1 MSKVRNRRLHVT
13 VGIAAVAA
21 LTLAGCG
28 SSTASSG
35 SSSAAAPAASAA
47 APSAAASA
55 PAASAVAASAAASSE
70 ACSIAGKK
78 IQFVSMLREHP
89 VIQIWAAGARD
100 EAKKLGADYTDLM
113 SQGDNPQDA
122 ITLMKQGI
130 AQGSDGMVV
139 VAFDPQWY
147 PAIAEAQAAGIPVV
161 VTHFPINEGDA
172 PGVVSNIATDV
183 AAYGAAA
190 ADAIGE
196 KIGGKGTVA
205 VTEGSFNNTEDL
217 AASSFTEQMKAKY
230 PDVKVLAPEVEGFDP
245 PKAIAKASS
254 ILQANP
260 DVVAAFSTTGA
271 GSNTWA
277 KAKAD
282 TKRDVVIVSMDY
294 TRPNLELVK
303 SGDVYGL
310 VAQPLYEENQQA
322 VDVLQDIICGKAVDY
337 RYSPP
342 APIITQ
348 DNVDDYFTLLDK
360 IGQ

>member
-1 MSKVRNRRLHVT
+1 MSKFRHRRLHVT
-13 VGIAAVAA
+13 VGLAAVSALALAA
-21 LTLAGCG
+21 C
-28 SSTASSG
+28 SSTTAATSSSSSASQASAAPASSAATAPA
-35 SSSAAAPAASAA
+35 SSAAATDA
-47 APSAAASA
+47 
-55 PAASAVAASAAASSE
+55 

-122 ITLMKQGI
+122 INLMKQGI

-161 VTHFPINEGDA
+161 VTHFPIKEGDA

-217 AASSFTEQMKAKY
+217 AASSFATEMAAKY

-282 TKRDVVIVSMDY
+282 TKRDVVIISMDY
-294 TRPNLELVK
+294 TRPNLDLVK

-310 VAQPLYEENQQA
+310 VAQPLYEENQKA
-322 VDVLQDIICGKAVDY
+322 VDVLQDIICGKKVDY
-337 RYSPP
+337 RYMPP

-348 DNVDDYFTLLDK
+348 ANVNDYFTLLDK
-360 IGQ
+360 IGS